1 MVGYLEMLKG
11 IVKAG
16 LRGFSH
22 LDERQ
27 EVWGEGT
34 LSKDKFIS
42 YLVLKWAVC
51 PPMTL
56 TK

>member
-27 EVWGEGT
+27 EVWGEET
-34 LSKDKFIS
+34 LSKDKFMS

-51 PPMTL
+51 PHDFD
-56 TK
+56 K